1 MIIKEFCCD
10 KNEGTYIINFSKKE
24 CKRED
29 LKIECTYKKA
39 DNNRFN
45 VTVFIGIESYD
56 LMYEYLAD
64 TIDSNYKNL
73 KDKIKIYILSEIN
86 NSTMDKL
93 NEFINT
99 KVVPMPD
106 YLYECVGKIYEI
118 SSLSGKKYC
127 ASVYSNRTEIKEIS
141 IGKITILDGEYKID
155 KIMSII
161 KEKELV
167 ENERKAS

>member
-99 KVVPMPD
+99 KVV
-106 YLYECVGKIYEI
+106 GKIYEI